1 MPRKVHDGLK
11 KRCDCAKRRWA
22 SCPHPWWFSFCHES
36 REYRFSLAKFTTTAD
51 GSMSKTEAETLRD
64 RLRGEIRAGQRTT
77 TGDLVATPDPTAPLT
92 VADIIAKF
100 MTWYAGTPGRRA
112 TAIAKV
118 TYRLRQLDN
127 VMVDGANAARVPLT
141 AKPMRDVVKA
151 DIEAIREARRA
162 ALVAGREAS
171 VRLAED
177 AALPERERMSADERK
192 RLTGLATAAKRA
204 DKGGAVS
211 TNRLLAVFRRVCS
224 WAVAEGYLT
233 GSPFKRGGETIV
245 KLDTAVEYARSRRLT
260 GDEDTRLLAAASP
273 HLRACIECALSTGMR
288 VGEILGLRWADVR
301 CDVTGTPRELVLP
314 ATTTKT
320 GRTRVL
326 PVGARLRAVLA
337 MRRTD
342 PAGQDF
348 PPTAFVF
355 GNEVG
360 ERIGSIKTAWV
371 ATCRRAGISGLR
383 FHDLR
388 RSFACSLLESGAGLH
403 DVRDFLGHTDI
414 TTTSKYLAATPVRL
428 RAALD
433 RMESADRSDG
443 KESTPSHAAPLVN

>member
-1 MPRKVHDGLK
+1 VVT
-11 KRCDCAKRRWA
+11 
-22 SCPHPWWFSFCHES
+22 
-36 REYRFSLAKFTTTAD
+36 LAA
-51 GSMSKTEAETLRD
+51 
-64 RLRGEIRAGQRTT
+64 
-77 TGDLVATPDPTAPLT
+77 
-92 VADIIAKF
+92 
-100 MTWYAGTPGRRA
+100 
-112 TAIAKV
+112 
-118 TYRLRQLDN
+118 
-127 VMVDGANAARVPLT
+127 
-141 AKPMRDVVKA
+141 
-151 DIEAIREARRA
+151 
-162 ALVAGREAS
+162 
-171 VRLAED
+171 D
-177 AALPERERMSADERK
+177 AALPERERMSRDERK
-192 RLTGLATAAKRA
+192 RLTVLATATKRA

-224 WAVAEGYLT
+224 WAVAEGYLL

-260 GDEDTRLLAAASP
+260 GDEDTRLLKAASP

-288 VGEILGLRWADVR
+288 VGEILNLRWADVR
-301 CDVTGTPRELVLP
+301 CDVTDTPRELVLP

-342 PAGQDF
+342 PAGHDF
-348 PPTAFVF
+348 PPTAYVF

-360 ERIGSIKTAWV
+360 ERIGSVKTAWV

-428 RAALD
+428 RDALERVEGTTDTPD
-433 RMESADRSDG
+433 RHAEPPADLPGQTSA
-443 KESTPSHAAPLVN
+443 LVN